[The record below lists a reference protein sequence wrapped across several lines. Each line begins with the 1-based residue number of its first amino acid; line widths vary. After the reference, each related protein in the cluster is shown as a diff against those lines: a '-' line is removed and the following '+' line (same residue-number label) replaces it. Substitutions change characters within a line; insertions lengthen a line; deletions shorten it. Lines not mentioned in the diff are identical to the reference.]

1 MRIAPIRF
9 SWLSTLL
16 LLWLL
21 CASTLQAGYKQIQ
34 APLPN
39 DPMGVNI
46 FELDNGLRVY
56 LSVNHTEPL
65 FYAEVVVRTGSKND
79 PAETT
84 GLAHYL
90 EHLMFKGSQRLCTLD
105 YEKEKPHLDKIEAL
119 YEQHFRETDPD
130 KRKEIYK
137 QINAEAQLAAQYAI
151 PNELDATYKALGE
164 SGLNA
169 HTSVEETVYRVSLP
183 SNRLAQWAT
192 LESDRFQHPIF
203 RLFHTELETVYE
215 EKNISL
221 DNKDEVFEEAVE
233 AKLFKVHPYGQQPT
247 IGKAEHLKKPSLV
260 KIRNYFE
267 TYYVPNNMALCLSG
281 DLDIPSTMQLLDETF
296 SGWKSRPLPKPVQYD
311 EKPLQGRE
319 HFDLKFR
326 GEEAVMLAFRAPNTN
341 DTDSDAMKLLGTI
354 LFNGQAGLIDLNLI
368 QEQKVRSA
376 SAMYYPSN
384 DYGRFYLM
392 GIPKKGQTH
401 QEVEDLLLAQLDKV
415 RKGEFDDWMLQAAI
429 NNAKADLKRSY
440 ESNQERVQQMRG
452 AFLEY
457 QSWEYVNALLDR
469 LQKVTK
475 ADVVAAAN
483 RHLGAN
489 FVSGWRLDEQQE
501 VLKIQKPQIDP
512 INIDRNRQSGFSKS
526 VLAMPVQPIEP
537 TYVTAG
543 KDYVVSDTPNGTRF
557 FSAANPIND
566 IFDLSITFEVGN
578 RHDPRLDMA
587 AELREKSGTENLP
600 VEKIKQEWYKL
611 ASSFSVMVSD
621 NETTLHLS
629 GLDENLEASLALALD
644 TILKPKVEPATL
656 QELIAITLANREDE
670 RKDPNT
676 LASAMCSY
684 ALYGSDSPFLKRL
697 TRKQLQKLTVEELQ
711 KTFQNLFQYKCT
723 VSYAGALPREKVLE
737 IFNKHYPQ
745 EKPLK
750 NEPPH
755 HFMKTRR
762 ARENE
767 IYFLDNQMAQ
777 SLVNIGF
784 GDGVYQEALLPNA
797 QVFHDYF
804 GGGMGGVVFQELREA
819 RGLAYTARAGY
830 NFGDRVND
838 ENVVTGYIGTQSDK
852 TCESVEAFLNLFNN
866 IPLSEDR
873 FSKTIES
880 LVNLY
885 STSRLTFREVAD
897 AVISWE
903 YLGLKDDPR
912 KARLDAIRKEK
923 SQDLAQFHAEHIKS
937 APRIMSIVGDKSRID
952 MERLA
957 KSGKIV
963 NVKKEEIFR
972 D

>member
-56 LSVNHTEPL
+56 LSVNHEEPR

-90 EHLMFKGSQRLCTLD
+90 EHLLFKGSQRLCTLD
-105 YEKEKPHLDKIEAL
+105 YEKEKVHLDKIQDL
-119 YEQHFRETDPD
+119 YEQHFREADPE

-137 QINAEAQLAAQYAI
+137 QINAEAQLAAQYAV

-164 SGLNA
+164 SMLNA

-192 LESDRFQHPIF
+192 IESDRFSAPVF

-221 DNKDEVFEEAVE
+221 DNKDRVFHEALE

-260 KIRNYFE
+260 NIRNYYE

-281 DLDIPSTMQLLDETF
+281 DLDIQSTMQLLDEKF
-296 SGWKSRPLPKPVQYD
+296 SGWKSRPLPKPAQYD

-354 LFNGQAGLIDLNLI
+354 LFNGQAGLIDLNLV
-368 QEQKVRSA
+368 QQQKVRSA

-440 ESNQERVQQMRG
+440 ESNPDRVEQMRG

-457 QSWEYVNALLDR
+457 QDWPYVNDLLNR

-501 VLKIQKPQIDP
+501 VLKIEKPQIDP
-512 INIDRNRQSGFSKS
+512 IKMDGSRQSEFSKS
-526 VLAMPVQPIEP
+526 VLAMSVQPIEP
-537 TYVTAG
+537 TYVTPG
-543 KDYVVSDTPNGTRF
+543 KDYVVSDASKGMRF
-557 FSAANPIND
+557 FSAPDPIND
-566 IFDLSITFEVGN
+566 LFDLSITFEVGD
-578 RHDPRLDMA
+578 RHDPKLEMA
-587 AELREKSGTENLP
+587 AHLRDKTGTEKLP
-600 VEKIKQEWYKL
+600 AEKIQQEWYKL
-611 ASSFSVMVSD
+611 ASNFSVGVSD

-629 GLDENLEASLALALD
+629 GMDENFEASLALALD
-644 TILKPKVEPATL
+644 TVLKPKVDPATL
-656 QELIAITLANREDE
+656 QELVSITLANREDE
-670 RKDPNT
+670 KKNPNT
-676 LASAMCSY
+676 LAGAVYGY
-684 ALYGSDSPFLKRL
+684 AIYGADSPFLKRL
-697 TRKQLQKLTVEELQ
+697 TRQQLQKLTVEELQ
-711 KTFQNLFQYKCT
+711 KALQGLFQYKCT
-723 VSYAGALPREKVLE
+723 VSYAGSLPREKVLE
-737 IFNKHYPQ
+737 ILQKHYPQ
-745 EKPLK
+745 PQTLK
-750 NEPPH
+750 DTPPF
-755 HFMKTRR
+755 HFMK
-762 ARENE
+762 ARKAKANE

-784 GDGVYQEALLPNA
+784 GDGVYREALLPDA

-852 TCESVEAFLNLFNN
+852 TCEAVEAFLNLFTN
-866 IPLSEDR
+866 IPISEER
-873 FSKTIES
+873 FGKTVES

-885 STSRLTFREVAD
+885 CTSKITFRGVAG

-903 YLGLKDDPR
+903 HLGLKDDPR
-912 KARLDAIRKEK
+912 KARLESIRKEK
-923 SQDLAQFHAEHIKS
+923 MDDLVKFHTDHIKN
-937 APRIMSIVGDKSRID
+937 APRIMGIVGDKSRID

-963 NVKKEEIFR
+963 NVKKEEIFL